1 MKSIKWKLVV
11 MNVLL
16 VMMVMIIS
24 GTFIVFSVRSK
35 AYQDLQDSFNHAVG
49 QLRQV
54 VSLESSKTG
63 MEEALKSAIINSA
76 YFYKDTQIYLLNG
89 RGETIFS
96 TVSREKEKPHV
107 FSQSVLA
114 AMNGKQS
121 KEMDRL
127 VEEDDTLGPIRMR
140 GYAGPIMMDG
150 EVAFIIHVRRST
162 KDLEMDLLNTI
173 FIIFVALF
181 LAIILMAA
189 IGWILAKTLTQPIIT
204 LTQKAR
210 QMAEGDLKQ
219 VIRVQSDD
227 EIGQLTINFNRMA
240 FELNRVLSEIIS
252 EKNKVETILSHMA
265 DGVLTF
271 NRKGYLIHGNQLAY
285 QLLSISKGIKKIDE
299 LFEWL
304 EIPIDYEELITIGTG
319 NIIQR
324 LLKIQDKY
332 INACFA
338 PYLDQRQEPAGV
350 IIVFQDVTEHKKLEE
365 AQKEFVANVSHELRT
380 PLTTIKSYTETLLD
394 GALEDTQ
401 MANTFLKVVDQ
412 ETDRMTILVK
422 DLLELSKLDSKQI
435 HLERKMFLLIPLLEN
450 CIEKYSIY
458 LQKKKQQ
465 LYFEPPEK
473 EYEIFGDPNRIAQ
486 VINNVLGNA
495 IKYSPEKA
503 TITISIT
510 EEKAYVV
517 VSIQDT
523 GLGIPQEDLKNIFKR
538 FYRVDK
544 ARSRALGGTGLGLA
558 ITKEIMEL
566 HGGEIKIQS
575 VYEKGTTV
583 QLYFLKVQ

>member
-319 NIIQR
+319 KIIQR